1 MEQFESILVDVDAT
15 AAVHPEL
22 DRAVSLAHRCGAR
35 LTIVDSMTTSAHATH
50 RLPVNIDEGV
60 VAGRRHQ
67 LERLARRA
75 CMPKIPTTSQLLV
88 GQPATV
94 LIQEVLRSNHD
105 LLVRSHARDLTAAS
119 VHDGAVDDELLR
131 KCPCPVL
138 LVGPGRAPES
148 PRIVGV
154 VTGNEGSAA
163 DHLGVKVVELTLS
176 MARIEDGAP
185 MLLRTWVPFAEQMIR
200 TNALEDAFVAYVEAT
215 RRRMVENLAELT
227 QSFRNGVSHIPT
239 MTRRGR
245 PEDILPEFTV
255 GQGID
260 LVVMAAPPS
269 DGGIAGLFFGGASL
283 KFLKKLTC
291 SLLAVK
297 PDGFVSPVRVPA
309 D

>member
-35 LTIVDSMTTSAHATH
+35 LTIVDSMITSAHATH
-50 RLPVNIDEGV
+50 RLPVDIDEGV
-60 VAGRRHQ
+60 VAGRRHE
-67 LERLARRA
+67 LERLARRVA
-75 CMPKIPTTSQLLV
+75 KIPTTSRLLV
-88 GQPATV
+88 GQSATV

-105 LLVRSHARDLTAAS
+105 LLVRSHARDLIAAS
-119 VHDGAVDDELLR
+119 VYGGAVDDELLR

-138 LVGPGRAPES
+138 LVGPGRAPER

-227 QSFRNGVSHIPT
+227 KSFRNGVSHIPT
-239 MTRRGR
+239 MTRRGK
-245 PEDILPEFTV
+245 PEDIIPEFTV

-260 LVVMAAPPS
+260 LVVMAAPAS
-269 DGGIAGLFFGGASL
+269 DGGIAELFFGGASL
-283 KFLKKLTC
+283 KFLRKLTC